1 MTLIQFDQKNEN
13 EQRELIK
20 SRGVFMGS
28 RLKGENKILLYQVD
42 SFYIELFYDR
52 FEEIQIPIRLLRTFE
67 GVDSLDPYL
76 KKIDIRMLF
85 AR

>member
-28 RLKGENKILLYQVD
+28 RMKGENKILLYQVD
-42 SFYIELFYDR
+42 AFYIELFYHR
-52 FEEIQIPIRLLRTFE
+52 LEEIRVPIRLLRTFE
-67 GVDSLDPYL
+67 GVEYLDPYL

-85 AR
+85 AQ